1 MPGVRVPA
9 IQYLPFT
16 PPQTAILLQ
25 LNDLYTLQ
33 SLKMAKKGIQSLCR
47 VQ

>member
-9 IQYLPFT
+9 IQHLPFT

-33 SLKMAKKGIQSLCR
+33 
-47 VQ
+47 